1 MQLIK
6 KLIPFAMFIMTA
18 YILLTPQKVYCQYS
32 DSTIKEINNR
42 LIKCI
47 ECEDKLTLYKELAK
61 TDSTKIINQ
70 AAIITTQHKTISQ
83 VKGKN
88 KTLRQINMVQF
99 ALLVLALIL

>member
-6 KLIPFAMFIMTA
+6 KLIPFAMSIMTA

-61 TDSTKIINQ
+61 TDSTRIINQ
-70 AAIITTQHKTISQ
+70 ASIITNQHKTISQ
-83 VKGKN
+83 IKGKN
-88 KTLRQINMVQF
+88 QILKQINMVQF

>member
-6 KLIPFAMFIMTA
+6 KLIPFAMSIMTA

-61 TDSTKIINQ
+61 TDSTRIINQ
-70 AAIITTQHKTISQ
+70 ASIITNQHKTISQ
-83 VKGKN
+83 IKGKN
-88 KTLRQINMVQF
+88 QTLKQINMVQF